1 MKRTAWGQGDYDAT
15 ENSTASIAQETTSRR
30 SLSGIH
36 RCISDSVFLRSCRFR
51 VRHGHDCGRYGNHS
65 SGSGAR
71 EGAFGFPSTLNFDD
85 NGAGN
90 TDPIAND
97 DIADAIALVMD
108 EYLAVHNIEI
118 RQDGVNDD
126 LTKPNAYVRIARAT
140 VVAERGDQ
148 DLAAACTQAGA
159 APAAGEIV
167 VTLCFPLVDAANP
180 TGVGNPVP
188 DWLSSVGFSLATYR
202 FEATSRALLE

>member
-1 MKRTAWGQGDYDAT
+1 MMRRRIQ
-15 ENSTASIAQETTSRR
+15 NVHSRKQAR
-30 SLSGIH
+30 KGA
-36 RCISDSVFLRSCRFR
+36 VFLEF
-51 VRHGHDCGRYGNHS
+51 VVAFPILFFATLAIFEFTMAMIVVDTATTAVVQ
-65 SGSGAR
+65 GAR
-71 EGAFGFPSTLNFDD
+71 EGAYGFPTTLNFDD
-85 NGAGN
+85 NAALD
-90 TDPIAND
+90 TDPTADD

-118 RQDGVNDD
+118 RQDNVNDD
-126 LTKPNAYVRIARAT
+126 LTKPNAYIRIVRET
-140 VVAERGDQ
+140 TTAERGDQ

-202 FEATSRALLE
+202 FEATSRALIE

>member
-1 MKRTAWGQGDYDAT
+1 MQQKIQQPA
-15 ENSTASIAQETTSRR
+15 SRR
-30 SLSGIH
+30 RPRRGVVYLEFIVAFP
-36 RCISDSVFLRSCRFR
+36 ILFFSVLAVFEFAMAMI
-51 VRHGHDCGRYGNHS
+51 VVDTATTAVVQ
-65 SGSGAR
+65 GAR

-126 LTKPNAYVRIARAT
+126 LTKPNAYIRIARAT

>member
-1 MKRTAWGQGDYDAT
+1 MKRNIRQTQTRKRDRSGAVYLEFIVAFPILFFSVLAFFEFTMAMIVVDTAT
-15 ENSTASIAQETTSRR
+15 TAVVQ
-30 SLSGIH
+30 
-36 RCISDSVFLRSCRFR
+36 
-51 VRHGHDCGRYGNHS
+51 
-65 SGSGAR
+65 GAR
-71 EGAFGFPSTLNFDD
+71 EGAYGFPSTLNFDD

-90 TDPIAND
+90 TDPTADD

-108 EYLAVHNIEI
+108 EYLAVHNLEI

-126 LTKPNAYVRIARAT
+126 LNKPNAYVRIVRET
-140 VVAERGDQ
+140 TVAERGDQ
-148 DLAAACTQAGA
+148 DLAAACMQAGA

>member
-1 MKRTAWGQGDYDAT
+1 MMRRRIQNDQSIKRARKGA
-15 ENSTASIAQETTSRR
+15 
-30 SLSGIH
+30 
-36 RCISDSVFLRSCRFR
+36 VFLEF
-51 VRHGHDCGRYGNHS
+51 VVAFPILFFATLAIFEFTMALIVVDTATTAVVQ
-65 SGSGAR
+65 GAR
-71 EGAFGFPSTLNFDD
+71 EGAYGFPSTLNFDD
-85 NGAGN
+85 NAALN
-90 TDPIAND
+90 TDPTADD

-108 EYLAVHNIEI
+108 EYLAVHNLEI

-126 LTKPNAYVRIARAT
+126 LTKPNAYVRIVRET
-140 VVAERGDQ
+140 TIAERGDQ

-202 FEATSRALLE
+202 FEATSRALIE

>member
-1 MKRTAWGQGDYDAT
+1 MMRRRIQNDQSRKRARKGA
-15 ENSTASIAQETTSRR
+15 
-30 SLSGIH
+30 
-36 RCISDSVFLRSCRFR
+36 VFLEF
-51 VRHGHDCGRYGNHS
+51 VVAFPILFFATLAVFEFTMAMIVVDTATTAVVQ
-65 SGSGAR
+65 GAR
-71 EGAFGFPSTLNFDD
+71 EGAYGFPSTLNFDD
-85 NGAGN
+85 NAALD
-90 TDPIAND
+90 TDPTADD

-108 EYLAVHNIEI
+108 EYLAVHNLEI

-126 LTKPNAYVRIARAT
+126 LTKPNAYVRIVRET
-140 VVAERGDQ
+140 TIAERGDQ

-167 VTLCFPLVDAANP
+167 ITLCFPLVDAANP

-202 FEATSRALLE
+202 FEATSRALIE

>member
-1 MKRTAWGQGDYDAT
+1 MMRRRIQNDQSIKRARKGA
-15 ENSTASIAQETTSRR
+15 
-30 SLSGIH
+30 
-36 RCISDSVFLRSCRFR
+36 VFLEF
-51 VRHGHDCGRYGNHS
+51 VVAFPILFFATLAIFEFTMVLIVVDTATTAVVQ
-65 SGSGAR
+65 GAR
-71 EGAFGFPSTLNFDD
+71 EGAYGFPSTLNFDD
-85 NGAGN
+85 NAALN
-90 TDPIAND
+90 TDPTADD

-108 EYLAVHNIEI
+108 EYLAVHNLEI

-126 LTKPNAYVRIARAT
+126 LTKPNAYVRIVRET
-140 VVAERGDQ
+140 TIAERGDQ

-202 FEATSRALLE
+202 FEATSRALIE

>member
-1 MKRTAWGQGDYDAT
+1 MMRRRIQNDQSRKRARKGA
-15 ENSTASIAQETTSRR
+15 
-30 SLSGIH
+30 
-36 RCISDSVFLRSCRFR
+36 VFLEF
-51 VRHGHDCGRYGNHS
+51 VVAFPILFFATLAIFEFTMAMIVVDTATTAVVQ
-65 SGSGAR
+65 GAR
-71 EGAFGFPSTLNFDD
+71 EGAYGFPSTLNFDD
-85 NGAGN
+85 NAALN
-90 TDPIAND
+90 TDPTADD

-108 EYLAVHNIEI
+108 EYLAVHNLEI

-126 LTKPNAYVRIARAT
+126 LTKPNAYVRIVRET
-140 VVAERGDQ
+140 TIAERGDQ

-167 VTLCFPLVDAANP
+167 ITLCFPLVDAANP

-202 FEATSRALLE
+202 FEATSRALIE

>member
-1 MKRTAWGQGDYDAT
+1 MMRRRIQNDQSIKRARKGA
-15 ENSTASIAQETTSRR
+15 
-30 SLSGIH
+30 
-36 RCISDSVFLRSCRFR
+36 VFLEF
-51 VRHGHDCGRYGNHS
+51 VVAFPILFFATLAIFEFTMAMIVVDTATTAVVQ
-65 SGSGAR
+65 GAR
-71 EGAFGFPSTLNFDD
+71 EGAYGFPSTLNFDD
-85 NGAGN
+85 NAALN
-90 TDPIAND
+90 TDPTADD

-108 EYLAVHNIEI
+108 EYLAVHNLEI

-126 LTKPNAYVRIARAT
+126 LTKPNAYVRIVRET
-140 VVAERGDQ
+140 TIAERGDQ

-202 FEATSRALLE
+202 FEATSRALIE

>member
-1 MKRTAWGQGDYDAT
+1 MMRRRIQNDRSRKRA
-15 ENSTASIAQETTSRR
+15 RR
-30 SLSGIH
+30 GA
-36 RCISDSVFLRSCRFR
+36 VFLEF
-51 VRHGHDCGRYGNHS
+51 VVAFPILFFATLAIFEFTMAMIVVDTATTAVVQ
-65 SGSGAR
+65 GAR
-71 EGAFGFPSTLNFDD
+71 EGAYGFPSTLNFDD
-85 NGAGN
+85 NAALD
-90 TDPIAND
+90 TDPTVDD

-108 EYLAVHNIEI
+108 EYLAVHNLEI

-126 LTKPNAYVRIARAT
+126 LTKPNAYVRIVRET
-140 VVAERGDQ
+140 TTAERGDL

-159 APAAGEIV
+159 APVAGEIV
-167 VTLCFPLVDAANP
+167 ITLCFPLVDAANP

>member
-1 MKRTAWGQGDYDAT
+1 MMRRRIQNDQSRKRARKGA
-15 ENSTASIAQETTSRR
+15 
-30 SLSGIH
+30 
-36 RCISDSVFLRSCRFR
+36 VFLEF
-51 VRHGHDCGRYGNHS
+51 VVAFPILFFATLGVFEFTMAMIVVDTATTAVVQ
-65 SGSGAR
+65 GAR
-71 EGAFGFPSTLNFDD
+71 EGAYGFPSTLNFDD
-85 NGAGN
+85 NAALD
-90 TDPIAND
+90 TDPTADD

-108 EYLAVHNIEI
+108 EYLAVHNLEI

-126 LTKPNAYVRIARAT
+126 LTKPNAYVRIVRET
-140 VVAERGDQ
+140 TTAERGDQ

-202 FEATSRALLE
+202 FEATSRALIE

>member
-1 MKRTAWGQGDYDAT
+1 MQQKIQQPA
-15 ENSTASIAQETTSRR
+15 SRR
-30 SLSGIH
+30 RPRRGVVYLEFIVAFP
-36 RCISDSVFLRSCRFR
+36 ILFFSVLAVFEFAMAMI
-51 VRHGHDCGRYGNHS
+51 VVDTATTAVVQ
-65 SGSGAR
+65 GAR